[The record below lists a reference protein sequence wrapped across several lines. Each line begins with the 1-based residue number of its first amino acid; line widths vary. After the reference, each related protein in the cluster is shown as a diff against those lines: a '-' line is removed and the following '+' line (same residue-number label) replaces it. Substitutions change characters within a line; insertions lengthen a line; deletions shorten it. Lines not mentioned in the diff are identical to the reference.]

1 MILRLCKLRADLA
14 QRGERLVAAG
24 PTTVVDVA
32 VSVSMF
38 CIEEPPVFNG
48 QLPPSESS
56 SMKYS
61 LNVEQGDCEKR
72 SLPLSSGRLLVLVPA
87 RGHSPSVS
95 M

>member
-48 QLPPSESS
+48 QLPPSVSS

-61 LNVEQGDCEKR
+61 LNVEQGDCEKGPTIVIR
-72 SLPLSSGRLLVLVPA
+72 
-87 RGHSPSVS
+87 
-95 M
+95 